1 MADRSS
7 VVSLSALRDH
17 FGARLQENVLMSNYT
32 TARVGGKVDGLLIAT
47 SALELEQAAAFLW
60 QADIPFFLVGSGSN
74 ILIPDKGLRG
84 VVIVNHARLVK
95 IDTHTEKPTVFAE
108 SGANIGTIARQA
120 ALRGLSGMEWAGNIP
135 GTLGGAIYG
144 NAGANGSD
152 MNASVL
158 VADILHR
165 TEGKVQWNAEKL
177 QYSYRSSWLKK
188 NPGQAV
194 VLSARLKLSP
204 STAEDVKAAMETY
217 SERRKTTQPTGAS
230 MGSMFKNPEGDFAG
244 RLIDAAGL
252 RGTRIGGAEI
262 SPAHANFFINQG
274 GATAADFWRL
284 IQLTRKLVNKK
295 FGIDLQLEVELL
307 GEWPPLQQN
316 PGMEES

>member
-1 MADRSS
+1 
-7 VVSLSALRDH
+7 
-17 FGARLQENVLMSNYT
+17 
-32 TARVGGKVDGLLIAT
+32 
-47 SALELEQAAAFLW
+47 
-60 QADIPFFLVGSGSN
+60 
-74 ILIPDKGLRG
+74 LRG

-95 IDTHTEKPTVFAE
+95 IDTRTEKPTVFAE
-108 SGANIGTIARQA
+108 SGANIGAIARQT

-165 TEGKVQWNAEKL
+165 TEGKVQWNAEQL
-177 QYSYRSSWLKK
+177 QYNYRTSWLKK

-194 VLSARLKLSP
+194 VLSARLKLSL
-204 STAEDVKAAMETY
+204 STAEDVKAVMEAYT
-217 SERRKTTQPTGAS
+217 ERRKTTQPTGAS

-252 RGTRIGGAEI
+252 RGTRIGAAEI

-284 IQLTRKLVNKK
+284 IQLTRKMVNKK
-295 FGIDLQLEVELL
+295 FGVDLQLEVELL
-307 GEWPPLQQN
+307 GEWPTSQQN
-316 PGMEES
+316 PGMDAS